1 MTARQKVLVGIGAL
15 IVLVNTVMI
24 AERIINPA
32 TASLF
37 ATGQHN
43 HPYAAEN
50 HSHYGG
56 DHDHDWQGGAHE
68 HY

>member
-1 MTARQKVLVGIGAL
+1 MTRWRKMLVIVGAL

-37 ATGQHN
+37 GTGQHDHPEHD
-43 HPYAAEN
+43 HPYAKKNQPLMHMAPVR
-50 HSHYGG
+50 STCCR
-56 DHDHDWQGGAHE
+56 
-68 HY
+68 